1 MTLKKIILLII
12 TISLSTFLQAQ
23 QLLTKDQQQVQQAV
37 GKMFEALS
45 KRDSV
50 SLKAY
55 CTTDIT
61 LHEYGQIWNID
72 TLINEAII
80 MNTAVDFKRT
90 NTFEFIRT
98 ETNKNIAWVTYR
110 LSSAITEDSK
120 QITIQ
125 WLETVVLER
134 QNKQWKVKH
143 LHSTVIKRS

>member
-1 MTLKKIILLII
+1 
-12 TISLSTFLQAQ
+12 
-23 QLLTKDQQQVQQAV
+23 
-37 GKMFEALS
+37 
-45 KRDSV
+45 
-50 SLKAY
+50 
-55 CTTDIT
+55 
-61 LHEYGQIWNID
+61 
-72 TLINEAII
+72 

-98 ETNKNIAWVTYR
+98 ETDKNIAWVTYKV
-110 LSSAITEDSK
+110 SSAITKDRK